1 MQDDIGIQRIDHIA
15 IAVERLDDALAI
27 FERVLGLK
35 ATHRER
41 VDDQR
46 VDVATLHL
54 GETAIEL
61 VAPATPD
68 SPIAKYLE
76 KRGPG
81 IHHIALEVRDIAAAI
96 AALQARSVEMI
107 DAVPRAGKEGSQVAF
122 IHPKAT
128 GRVLVELV
136 EPAR

>member
-1 MQDDIGIQRIDHIA
+1 MKDDIGIQRIDHIA
-15 IAVERLDDALAI
+15 VAVERLDEAVAL

-35 ATHRER
+35 VAHRER
-41 VDDQR
+41 VWEQR
-46 VDVATLHL
+46 VDVATITL

-61 VAPATPD
+61 VAPATAD

-81 IHHIALEVRDIAAAI
+81 IHHVALQVRNIAAAI

-107 DAVPRAGKEGSQVAF
+107 DAVPRAGKEGTKVAF
-122 IHPKAT
+122 IHPKGT

-136 EPAR
+136 EPAP

>member
-1 MQDDIGIQRIDHIA
+1 MPDDIGIQRIDHIA
-15 IAVERLDDALAI
+15 IAVEKLDEAMAL

-35 ATHRER
+35 APHREH
-41 VDDQR
+41 VAEQR
-46 VDVATLHL
+46 VDIATFAL

-61 VAPATPD
+61 VAPAAPD
-68 SPIAKYLE
+68 SPIAKYLA

-96 AALQARSVEMI
+96 AALQSRSVEMI
-107 DAVPRAGKEGSQVAF
+107 DAVPRTGKEGSKVAF